1 MWLEKAPRSAPREGV
16 KVQAGCGSL
25 GYCSLLVGGV
35 LSLPLAGGLL
45 PLAGALL
52 PLAGGLPPLAGGLL
66 PASRVLWDTLAH
78 CGPLMAV
85 VLGSRPDLCPC
96 LQKLTRCLSPLFEKK
111 KGGRRESKGHST
123 FVI

>member
-1 MWLEKAPRSAPREGV
+1 MVGESPQERPQGRCEGPGWV
-16 KVQAGCGSL
+16 RLLGVLLLAG
-25 GYCSLLVGGV
+25 GGV